1 MKKDFLS
8 REEDIRFSKTVIDFN
23 SLGDKADDN
32 LKNEIKERTKLL
44 IYIVSRDVLHL
55 SYDDAS
61 SVFLELEEELD
72 RIIASYKVS
81 NATFNQYLKQLCQ
94 YRCRRMKQ
102 KKYQNT
108 LWENAFFM
116 EEAKYNARGLGDVE
130 FLEIPKREQTKSLR
144 IQSDI
149 YAEFDMKGI
158 IEFIS
163 RNKNVPDYPIY
174 NRMEL
179 KLRKALDNNTSRKR
193 FLIFILTLPRNSEGF
208 DSYDIARVMQTDELA
223 ISHLLLLKDEELG
236 FQEEKIREIQ
246 SRASKHWRIMAKLI
260 ANINMEND
268 EDKKRILRDHYQTQV
283 MCHKNNVRE
292 IKKASAGMSRSSIA
306 TVIGVSRSSVSIAI
320 KEISSLLEIIAKS

>member
-102 KKYQNT
+102 KK
-108 LWENAFFM
+108 
-116 EEAKYNARGLGDVE
+116 
-130 FLEIPKREQTKSLR
+130 
-144 IQSDI
+144 
-149 YAEFDMKGI
+149 
-158 IEFIS
+158 
-163 RNKNVPDYPIY
+163 
-174 NRMEL
+174 
-179 KLRKALDNNTSRKR
+179 
-193 FLIFILTLPRNSEGF
+193 
-208 DSYDIARVMQTDELA
+208 
-223 ISHLLLLKDEELG
+223 
-236 FQEEKIREIQ
+236 
-246 SRASKHWRIMAKLI
+246 
-260 ANINMEND
+260 
-268 EDKKRILRDHYQTQV
+268 
-283 MCHKNNVRE
+283 
-292 IKKASAGMSRSSIA
+292 
-306 TVIGVSRSSVSIAI
+306 
-320 KEISSLLEIIAKS
+320 

>member
-1 MKKDFLS
+1 MKKDYLS

-23 SLGDKADDN
+23 TLGEEADE
-32 LKNEIKERTKLL
+32 KSRIEIRERTKLL
-44 IYIVSRDVLHL
+44 IYIVSRDILHL

-72 RIIASYKVS
+72 KIIASYKVS

-102 KKYQNT
+102 KKYQNA

-130 FLEIPKREQTKSLR
+130 FLEIQKKEQSKSLR
-144 IQSDI
+144 IQQDI

-223 ISHLLLLKDEELG
+223 ISHLLLLKDEALG

-260 ANINMEND
+260 ANINLESD
-268 EDKKRILRDHYQTQV
+268 EEKKRILRDHYQTQV
-283 MCHKNNVRE
+283 ICHKKNVRE
-292 IKKASAGMSRSSIA
+292 IKRASAGMSRSTIA